1 MTRIS
6 RIGAFAAAFV
16 FSPALMQG
24 VSAQDKSS
32 EKAQS
37 QAGATGATG
46 AIKADPIPQELRRA
60 FEGVVRDYLL
70 KNPAVIREAMQV
82 LQAREEAEKQA
93 ATWLAMKQYRS
104 ELLQNA
110 NSPVG
115 GNPKGDITIVEFF
128 DYNCGYCKRVVPTVA
143 AVLRNDPNVR
153 VVYKEFAILG
163 PQSVVAARAAL
174 AAKRQGKYHE
184 FHVALMSAERADEN
198 SVAATARALGLDY
211 AQLVKDMGDPA
222 IEEQLE
228 RNYRLAT
235 AIGINGTPAF
245 VIGDRLVP
253 GAVDEAAMM
262 EIIATERAKMKAA
275 PEGN

>member
-1 MTRIS
+1 MTRIF

-24 VSAQDKSS
+24 VSAQDKSP

-46 AIKADPIPQELRRA
+46 AIKADPIPPELRRA

-93 ATWLAMKQYRS
+93 AALLAMKQYRS

-275 PEGN
+275 PKGN

>member
-1 MTRIS
+1 MKIIKIALICT
-6 RIGAFAAAFV
+6 V
-16 FSPALMQG
+16 FSVVPGLSA
-24 VSAQDKSS
+24 AQDNAVSPDQRK
-32 EKAQS
+32 
-37 QAGATGATG
+37 
-46 AIKADPIPQELRRA
+46 A
-60 FEGVVRDYLL
+60 FEGVIRDYLL
-70 KNPAVIREAMQV
+70 KNPAIIREAMQA
-82 LQAREEAEKQA
+82 LQQREEEEKQA
-93 ATWLAMKQYRS
+93 KATRALKEYS
-104 ELLQNA
+104 GELYHDA
-110 NSPVG
+110 SSPVG
-115 GNPKGDITIVEFF
+115 GNPKGDVTIVEFF

-163 PQSVVAARAAL
+163 PQSVAAARAAL

-275 PEGN
+275 PKGN